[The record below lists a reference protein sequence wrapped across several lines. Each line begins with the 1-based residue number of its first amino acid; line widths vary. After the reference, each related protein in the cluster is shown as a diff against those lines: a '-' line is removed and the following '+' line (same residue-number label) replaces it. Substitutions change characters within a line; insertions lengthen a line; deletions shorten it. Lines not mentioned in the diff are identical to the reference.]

1 MSTST
6 PNLWTTGEARLLERL
21 YPSPIPSK
29 ALYAAFP
36 RHSRKSVQTFAARVL
51 KVKRAKRDYKSR
63 ATPAWDRMRA
73 ILEREQL
80 SVRELVK
87 RCGVSQ
93 QRISELLTIHRTEV
107 HIVDWIPPVGRAQ
120 WRAVWAVGN
129 APDVPCPAAIKTVAA
144 RAARSAMKRNPFL
157 TAAGLVMIPVGE
169 RGRIVQQSMDVDDE
183 ELAA

>member
-6 PNLWTTGEARLLERL
+6 HNLWTTAEARLLARL
-21 YPSPIPSK
+21 YPSPIPAK

-36 RHSRKSVQTFAARVL
+36 RHSRKSVQTFALRVL
-51 KVKRAKRDYKSR
+51 KVRRPERDRKVC

-73 ILEREQL
+73 ILETERL
-80 SVRELVK
+80 SVRELVT

-107 HIVDWIPPVGRAQ
+107 RIVDWIPPVGRAQ
-120 WRAVWAVGN
+120 WRAVWTVGTG
-129 APDVPCPAAIKTVAA
+129 PDVPCPAAIKTEAA

-157 TAAGLVMIPVGE
+157 AAAGLVTVPTGE
-169 RGRIVQQSMDVDDE
+169 RGRVFQQPMEVDGE

>member
-6 PNLWTTGEARLLERL
+6 HNLWTTGEARLLARL

-51 KVKRAKRDYKSR
+51 KVTRGQRDYRSR

-80 SVRELVK
+80 SVRDLVK

-93 QRISELLTIHRTEV
+93 QRVSELLAIHRAEV
-107 HIVDWIPPVGRAQ
+107 HIVDWIPPIGRAQ
-120 WRAVWAVGN
+120 WRPVWAVGN
-129 APDVPCPAAIKTVAA
+129 APDVPCPAAIKSDAA
-144 RAARSAMKRNPFL
+144 RAARSAMTRNPFL
-157 TAAGLVMIPVGE
+157 TAAGLVTIPAGE
-169 RGRIVQQSMDVDDE
+169 RGRVFQQPMEVNDE
-183 ELAA
+183 ELVA